1 MSRLVI
7 EFMENDIARCEKE
20 DGSFVTVEAASL
32 PPGAKSGDVLHFDGE
47 KYVVAADET
56 EAKKQ
61 DMLSLQARLF
71 GKKK

>member
-1 MSRLVI
+1 MNRLVI
-7 EFMENDIARCEKE
+7 EFTENGVARCEKE
-20 DGSFVTVEAASL
+20 DGSFVTLEAALL
-32 PPGAKSGDVLHFDGE
+32 PTGAKSGDVLHFDGE

-61 DMLSLQARLF
+61 DILSLQARLF